1 MKHTKTP
8 HGLHRYRSALA
19 ATALWLAV
27 APAMAQQPWVP
38 GTLDQTFGSV
48 GKLTTDFFGAPD
60 EINSVAAM
68 WDGRFVAAGTV
79 TGRNLQGSGSSP
91 NLAVARYLP
100 NGTLDPTFGTNGLAM
115 FDRSGN
121 VDEGFAVKVLPDR
134 SVLVAG
140 SQAPGAYQDFALV
153 KLRPD
158 GSLDTSFGAA
168 GVGGRTGSVLL
179 DVSGPS
185 LHDEGRLLAVQSNG
199 KIIVAGNT
207 TVPVGNFRYRRA
219 TVARFSADGVL
230 DTSFGGNNTG
240 YVVLDGTF
248 PADAQTSDY
257 VASIATN
264 QRGDLPAND
273 SITLVGYT
281 ANRNNA
287 YVYRL
292 TRDGVLDT
300 TFNGTGRV
308 NIVSGTSSGVQTG
321 ASDLRAGRIDDAGRL
336 VLVGTSN
343 DRGFTFLRLS
353 SNGSLDTTFGTNGRT
368 LVKLSTVSQYD
379 EPRALALQGNG
390 KIVASG
396 YATTT
401 PSGTPQP
408 DFFVVRLS
416 ANGQPDQGFGDGS
429 GRMVVTVSAN
439 TEQSRS
445 LAVEPSGKLLV
456 AGLALNA
463 NGPHDDFAVL
473 RAYGDPDRIFADDL
487 EQHLF

>member
-1 MKHTKTP
+1 VKHTKTP

-38 GTLDQTFGSV
+38 GTLDQTFGSA
-48 GKLTTDFFGAPD
+48 GKLTTDFFGGSD
-60 EINSVAAM
+60 QINAVAAM

-79 TGRNLQGSGSSP
+79 IGRNLVGSGSSP
-91 NLAVARYLP
+91 NFAVARYLP
-100 NGTLDPTFGTNGLAM
+100 NGTLDATFGTNGLAM

-121 VDEGFAVKVLPDR
+121 SDEAFAVKVLPDR
-134 SVLVAG
+134 SVLLAG

-179 DVSGPS
+179 DVAGPS
-185 LHDEGRLLAVQSNG
+185 LHDEGRLLAVQSDG

-230 DTSFGGNNTG
+230 DTSFGGNGTG
-240 YVVLDGTF
+240 YVVLGGTF
-248 PADAQTSDY
+248 AADAQTSDY
-257 VASIATN
+257 VTAIATN

-281 ANRNNA
+281 ADRNNSYA
-287 YVYRL
+287 FRL
-292 TRDGVLDT
+292 TRDGALDT

-308 NIVSGTSSGVQTG
+308 NFVAGTSSGVQTG
-321 ASDLRAGRIDDAGRL
+321 LSDLRSARIDDAGRI
-336 VLVGTSN
+336 VVVGTSS
-343 DRGFTFLRLS
+343 DRGFTFQRLLA
-353 SNGSLDTTFGTNGRT
+353 NGSLDTSFGTNGRT
-368 LVKLSTVSQYD
+368 LVKVSGVSQYD

-396 YATTT
+396 YATTA
-401 PSGTPQP
+401 PAGTPQP
-408 DFFVVRLS
+408 DFFVVRLN
-416 ANGQPDQGFGDGS
+416 ANGQPDQGFGDGQ
-429 GRMVVTVSAN
+429 GRMVVAVSPSNEHSFA
-439 TEQSRS
+439 

-456 AGLALNA
+456 AGFARNA
-463 NGPHDDFAVL
+463 NGPQEDYAVL

>member
-1 MKHTKTP
+1 
-8 HGLHRYRSALA
+8 
-19 ATALWLAV
+19 
-27 APAMAQQPWVP
+27 
-38 GTLDQTFGSV
+38 
-48 GKLTTDFFGAPD
+48 
-60 EINSVAAM
+60 
-68 WDGRFVAAGTV
+68 
-79 TGRNLQGSGSSP
+79 
-91 NLAVARYLP
+91 
-100 NGTLDPTFGTNGLAM
+100 
-115 FDRSGN
+115 
-121 VDEGFAVKVLPDR
+121 
-134 SVLVAG
+134 
-140 SQAPGAYQDFALV
+140 
-153 KLRPD
+153 
-158 GSLDTSFGAA
+158 
-168 GVGGRTGSVLL
+168 
-179 DVSGPS
+179 PS